1 MSFVIEIPVNVIVI
15 KRSGKKMRCRNWNV
29 CRHRTRYPQNHMCWR
44 MWQLCGD
51 CAVRE
56 HREAYIE
63 SYAKIIISKLKI
75 RSKNV
80 TAL

>member
-1 MSFVIEIPVNVIVI
+1 MIEKLVSVTAI
-15 KRSGKKMRCRNWNV
+15 KRSGKKMRCRNYIV
-29 CRHRTRYPQNHMCWR
+29 CRHTTRYPQNHMCWR

-51 CAVRE
+51 CAVIE
-56 HREAYIE
+56 HNEAYIE
-63 SYAKIIISKLKI
+63 SYAKIIISKLKV

>member
-1 MSFVIEIPVNVIVI
+1 MEKILRCKNI
-15 KRSGKKMRCRNWNV
+15 KICGNKTRC
-29 CRHRTRYPQNHMCWR
+29 PQTHMCWR

-51 CAVRE
+51 CAVIE
-56 HREAYIE
+56 HPEAYLETYVKKTIT
-63 SYAKIIISKLKI
+63 KLKV

>member
-1 MSFVIEIPVNVIVI
+1 
-15 KRSGKKMRCRNWNV
+15 
-29 CRHRTRYPQNHMCWR
+29 

-51 CAVRE
+51 CAVIE
-56 HREAYIE
+56 HPEAYLETYVKKTIT
-63 SYAKIIISKLKI
+63 KLKV